1 MTSVVASL
9 AGVVF
14 KVLVKPGDMVSTG
27 QEVVRLESMKMEI
40 PLESEAAGVVEE
52 VLVKEGDFVNEGDP
66 LVILGDPQ

>member
-14 KVLVKPGDMVSTG
+14 KVLVKPGDTVVVG

-40 PLESEAAGVVEE
+40 PMESEVEGIVQEVV
-52 VLVKEGDFVNEGDP
+52 VKEGDFVNDGDP
-66 LVILGDPQ
+66 LVILLDA

>member
-14 KVLVKPGDMVSTG
+14 KVLVKPGDTVAIG

-40 PLESEAAGVVEE
+40 PMESEVQGIVQEVV
-52 VLVKEGDFVNEGDP
+52 VKEGDFVNDGDP
-66 LVILGDPQ
+66 LVIVVEA